1 MKLHIISGILK
12 GRSFDAP
19 SGNRTHPMSEKI
31 RGAIFNILGDIAG
44 LSVLDSYAG
53 SGAISLEAISRGASK
68 VTAIEIDKNA
78 FSVAKKNI
86 AALSNPDSIKLTRAN
101 VSSWSDNN
109 NDCVFDIVILDPPYD
124 DVRLSL
130 IKKLLQRH
138 VKDNGTAVLSLPS
151 EMYFQNPVNFEEV
164 QHKTYGNAS
173 LIFLKRIALE
183 KQAEIA

>member
-1 MKLHIISGILK
+1 MKLHIISGTLK

-44 LSVLDSYAG
+44 LSFLDGYAG

-78 FSVAKKNI
+78 FIVAKKNI
-86 AALSNPDSIKLTRAN
+86 VDLSNTDFIKLTRAN

-109 NDCVFDIVILDPPYD
+109 NDCEFDIVILDPPYD
-124 DVRLSL
+124 DVRVSV
-130 IKKLLQRH
+130 INKLLQKH
-138 VKDNGTAVLSLPS
+138 VKNNGLAVLSLPS
-151 EMYFQNPVNFEEV
+151 NMHFQTPAYFKEL
-164 QHKTYGNAS
+164 QHKAYGNAS
-173 LIFLKRIALE
+173 LIFLKRFALE
-183 KQAEIA
+183 K